1 VGIDGKIHLGHLPD
15 METKHTQKNALQ
27 ETGGPQEL
35 QGGMHALTCMPC
47 RAKAASSSSV
57 GSSSTAFAL
66 VKPLFHLIKVPW
78 FTLICRRGKLKQN
91 PTTGMLPGF
100 GLHHCSLLLQ

>member
-1 VGIDGKIHLGHLPD
+1 VGIGEKTHVGHLLDLPD
-15 METKHTQKNALQ
+15 METGSMQ
-27 ETGGPQEL
+27 EEEVQEL

-47 RAKAASSSSV
+47 RARAASSSSV

-78 FTLICRRGKLKQN
+78 FTLVCRRGKLKQN
-91 PTTGMLPGF
+91 PTTGMLSGF
-100 GLHHCSLLLQ
+100 GLHHCTLLLP